1 MQPDWIAPP
10 SSCFPGPLLDS
21 PSFGRLARQGGRTY
35 SLVLKVSN
43 LWSLTLS
50 TDLICA
56 VVLRVPKD
64 MTKNMAVSGF
74 ICYLLYWI
82 LLLSLLH
89 TIDDLLSDKVLDSE
103 LNLCEPDG
111 CASLLRFLVLLC
123 KVTVCCVHE
132 RVNCILLWR
141 SPISE
146 RANSTVSKRVLILRT
161 WGPLGG
167 TENGTLGAQIKILKC
182 LILIRYYHIK
192 IRHLRIL
199 IWAPQVPFSV
209 PPRGPQV
216 GFVR

>member
-1 MQPDWIAPP
+1 M
-10 SSCFPGPLLDS
+10 
-21 PSFGRLARQGGRTY
+21 
-35 SLVLKVSN
+35 
-43 LWSLTLS
+43 
-50 TDLICA
+50 
-56 VVLRVPKD
+56 
-64 MTKNMAVSGF
+64 
-74 ICYLLYWI
+74 
-82 LLLSLLH
+82 LH

-182 LILIRYYHIK
+182 LREAFKNYLAEFFR
-192 IRHLRIL
+192 
-199 IWAPQVPFSV
+199 
-209 PPRGPQV
+209 
-216 GFVR
+216 